1 MVYWFEIEVIYPV
14 ITQLDEA
21 DEMDD
26 KLREIQ
32 LKNTGESKYKKSI
45 AYFNLGV
52 DPIMHLVPM
61 FLTDEDYRGFYTEVV
76 FESGNSI
83 TAVGKPSVIY
93 QKFKDFVAS
102 LPEEPKENQ
111 SSKDTQ

>member
-1 MVYWFEIEVIYPV
+1 MVYWFEIDIIYPV
-14 ITQLDEA
+14 ITQLEEA
-21 DEMDD
+21 DEMDE

-32 LKNTGESKYKKSI
+32 LKNTGETKYKKST

-52 DPIMHLVPM
+52 DPMMHLIPV

-76 FESGNSI
+76 FESGNTV

-93 QKFKDFVAS
+93 QKFKDFVAG
-102 LPEEPKENQ
+102 LPEEIIENQ